1 MEQELRVPPF
11 GAEAVMTLDLRNSSF
26 VLEVPGGTAP
36 LSLGAFSEG
45 SGLVDGAT
53 TRSAAFKRGIASAE
67 ALLAIQAAGARSTVL
82 VTMRDERGSA
92 VRRWKLSGA
101 RITKYVGPV
110 LSAKGTDVAVEELV
124 LAADSIS
131 IS

>member
-1 MEQELRVPPF
+1 
-11 GAEAVMTLDLRNSSF
+11 MTVDLRTCSLL
-26 VLEVPGGTAP
+26 LEVPGTPAA

-45 SGLVDGAT
+45 SGLADGAT
-53 TRSAAFKRGIASAE
+53 TRAAAFKRGIASAA
-67 ALLAIQAAGARSTVL
+67 ALLAIQAAGARATVL

-101 RITKYVGPV
+101 RITKYVGPT

-131 IS
+131 IG